1 MGLIDKT
8 RILLKSNATQA
19 DAVPTT
25 SEIEEKEVAANLLDR
40 SLFGR
45 VGSSVFRFYEHP
57 TKYFN
62 SQGQA
67 NDAAKL
73 GGQSS
78 DYFAS
83 AAALETLRELV
94 NNMGSANISNLATK
108 EEVIDNEQVIALA
121 FNKIREE
128 IEFERQNLP
137 INYYNKEQTNTEIA
151 RVINEII
158 LNEEVIAGAVNDLR
172 ALVKDLQKQVKSL
185 KKTE

>member
-1 MGLIDKT
+1 
-8 RILLKSNATQA
+8 
-19 DAVPTT
+19 
-25 SEIEEKEVAANLLDR
+25 
-40 SLFGR
+40 
-45 VGSSVFRFYEHP
+45 
-57 TKYFN
+57 
-62 SQGQA
+62 
-67 NDAAKL
+67 
-73 GGQSS
+73 
-78 DYFAS
+78 
-83 AAALETLRELV
+83 
-94 NNMGSANISNLATK
+94 MGSANISNLATK